1 MKGHSLISMFQEV
14 FGLLNKNP
22 DSIPKG
28 PLTVREIIAPESV
41 IVKADQHDAF
51 PAMLA
56 AVG

>member
-1 MKGHSLISMFQEV
+1 MFQEV